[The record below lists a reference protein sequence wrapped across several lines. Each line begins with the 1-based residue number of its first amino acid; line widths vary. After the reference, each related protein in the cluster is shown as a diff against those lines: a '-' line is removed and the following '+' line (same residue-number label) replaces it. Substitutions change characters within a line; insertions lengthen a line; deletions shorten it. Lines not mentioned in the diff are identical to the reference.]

1 MLRVV
6 TYNIGGGL
14 LAHLPR
20 FIQIVDYLR
29 PDILALNE
37 ADDDLLVKAL
47 AAHFGLHHVWAR
59 GSGTHH
65 LATLSRY
72 PIESWQIHTQKP
84 LTQAALMTRLQT
96 PAGNLTLYNLHL
108 LPYLL
113 LPFELRRW
121 QAVGRLLQLISQSR
135 PEPHLI
141 LGDLNAIA
149 PGDRVLHW
157 RNPPRMKRV
166 MALQLFVVFK
176 LALPRLFRAGYGDC
190 YRRLNPNQDGFTFL
204 TGNPTTR
211 YDYILADGQMSGRL
225 QSCQVMTDH
234 PAILEVSDHYPLLAT
249 FVG

>member
-1 MLRVV
+1 MFRVA
-6 TYNIGGGL
+6 TYNVGGGL
-14 LAHLPR
+14 FTHLPR
-20 FIQIVDYLR
+20 FIQIVGYLR

-37 ADDDLLVKAL
+37 ADDERMVKEL
-47 AAHFGLHHVWAR
+47 AAHFGLHTVWAR
-59 GSGTHH
+59 GSGNHH

-72 PIESWQIHTQKP
+72 PIESWQSHTQKP
-84 LTQAALMTRLQT
+84 LTQAALMTRLLT
-96 PAGNLTLYNLHL
+96 PAGPLTIYNLHL

-121 QAVGRLLQLISQSR
+121 QAVGRLLQIINQSR

-157 RNPPRMKRV
+157 HNPPRMKRV
-166 MALQLFVVFK
+166 MALQLFVVVK
-176 LALPRLFRAGYGDC
+176 LALPRLLRAGYCDC
-190 YRRLNPNQDGFTFL
+190 YRHLNPAQDGFTFL

-211 YDYILADGQMSGRL
+211 YDYILADGAMSGRL
-225 QSCQVMTDH
+225 QSCQVMADH
-234 PAILEVSDHYPLLAT
+234 PTILEVSDHYPLLAT